1 MTSAIIEE
9 KASLW
14 PAVLLFSVAYLLVS
28 ALVTGV
34 LIAFDLNSNTGVSI
48 GLLLAATAIAARKF
62 VIDHR
67 RPLSRGEQVQFA
79 LWATAATLV
88 ITLIQVVVVM
98 PMFFTAAELPQLI
111 AEAKTWAAANAVLL
125 SLISLVVLFLSLM
138 VLYFASGWFS
148 RWFDKRLTAT
158 GKI

>member
-9 KASLW
+9 KANLW
-14 PAVLLFSVAYLLVS
+14 PAVLLFSVSYLLVS
-28 ALVTGV
+28 ALVTGMLV
-34 LIAFDLNSNTGVSI
+34 AFDLNSNTGVSI
-48 GLLLAATAIAARKF
+48 GLLLAATAVAARKF

-67 RPLSRGEQVQFA
+67 RPLSRGEQMRFA
-79 LWATAATLV
+79 FLATAAMLV

-111 AEAKTWAAANAVLL
+111 AEAKAWAAANAVLL
-125 SLISLVVLFLSLM
+125 SLISLVVLILSLM

>member
-1 MTSAIIEE
+1 MTSATIEK

-14 PAVLLFSVAYLLVS
+14 PAVLLFSVTYLLVS

-34 LIAFDLNSNTGVSI
+34 LIAFDLNSNTGVSA
-48 GLLLAATAIAARKF
+48 GLLVAATTVAARKF

-67 RPLSRGEQVQFA
+67 RPLSRGEQVRFA
-79 LWATAATLV
+79 LLATAATLV
-88 ITLIQVVVVM
+88 ITIIQLAVVM

-111 AEAKTWAAANAVLL
+111 AEAKAWAAANAGLL
-125 SLISLVVLFLSLM
+125 SLISLVVLLLSLM
-138 VLYFASGWFS
+138 VLYFTAGWFS

>member
-1 MTSAIIEE
+1 MTSATLEE

-14 PAVLLFSVAYLLVS
+14 PALLLFSVAYLLVS

-48 GLLLAATAIAARKF
+48 GLLVAATAVAARKF

-67 RPLSRGEQVQFA
+67 RPLSRGEQLRFA
-79 LWATAATLV
+79 LLATAATAV

-111 AEAKTWAAANAVLL
+111 AEVKAWAAANAMLL
-125 SLISLVVLFLSLM
+125 SLITLVVLLLSLM
-138 VLYFASGWFS
+138 ALYFASGWFS